1 MEKKQCA
8 TEGCALTAVGKSKY
22 CKTHR
27 DIARQQWKAMVDDQA
42 HKRALREKRFID
54 VFARAYEA
62 GIEAGKAKQPTPM
75 VVQQHANCLDDTSPV
90 EKEWYVPEGPCGFAQ
105 VIIRPGN
112 SSFARWLKKSG
123 RADTHVYGGVYI
135 HVSAHGQSYERKQA
149 HAEAMVKVL
158 EAEIEGIQAYAR
170 SWMD

>member
-1 MEKKQCA
+1 MIE
-8 TEGCALTAVGKSKY
+8 
-22 CKTHR
+22 
-27 DIARQQWKAMVDDQA
+27 DQA

-62 GIEAGKAKQPTPM
+62 GIEAGKAKQVRPM
-75 VVQQHANCLDDTSPV
+75 VVQQHASVLDDSSPV
-90 EKEWYVPEGPCGFAQ
+90 VQEWYDAEGAKGFAQ
-105 VIIRPGN
+105 VIVRPGN